1 MASSTQQLELI
12 RQVCRVR
19 RLDEDDTYT
28 ITRRLLEK
36 FRSALWIHSGVSD
49 AAKAILTGDGKRQ
62 VKEWYL
68 ALKSFT
74 RKDQITASIDSAIFH
89 ICRTAW
95 IMDVVDR
102 VLESVKEFN
111 PMGDLYHDILK
122 LAYFDEKDMTDQDVM
137 DELAMERSTY
147 YRRKREAIL
156 LCGVLMWDEVR
167 EKKFA

>member
-1 MASSTQQLELI
+1 M
-12 RQVCRVR
+12 
-19 RLDEDDTYT
+19 
-28 ITRRLLEK
+28 
-36 FRSALWIHSGVSD
+36 
-49 AAKAILTGDGKRQ
+49 
-62 VKEWYL
+62 
-68 ALKSFT
+68 
-74 RKDQITASIDSAIFH
+74 
-89 ICRTAW
+89 
-95 IMDVVDR
+95 DR